1 MGKLFEKKRRWLYF
15 WIAVF
20 IALPFIAKP
29 LGSFYS
35 YELNIIGIYC
45 IVTVALNLLTGYGGQ
60 VSIGQAS
67 FVVIGSYISAYLST
81 NLGFPMWA
89 TFPIAAVLTGVAG
102 YIMGLPAVR
111 LSGHFLAVATL
122 GFGIAIPEIVL
133 NMQVVGGSN
142 GMTVPKP
149 FQSDI
154 TFYFMIFGILGIVL
168 WLSSNLL
175 KTRMGRAFVAIRES
189 EVAAAAMGVPVA
201 QYKALLFAISA
212 FFSGIAGNL
221 YAHYVAFVSPND
233 FTLDSSFLFLAMIIV
248 GGLASLPG
256 SLIGAFLIAVVQ
268 QATSSLQGYSVV
280 ITGLVMAA
288 AVMFLPGGVIT
299 LFNGGIG
306 KKSRPKVLK
315 IVPSS
320 GDEGGGAPHASGS

>member
-1 MGKLFEKKRRWLYF
+1 MEKKFTRKRAWLYF
-15 WIAVF
+15 WVVIF
-20 IALPFIAKP
+20 ILLPFIAQP

-45 IVTVALNLLTGYGGQ
+45 IVTVSLNLLTGYGGQ

-67 FVVIGSYISAYLST
+67 FVVIGSYISAYLGT
-81 NLGFPMWA
+81 NLGLPMWV
-89 TFPIAAVLTGVAG
+89 TFPAAAILTGVAG

-133 NMQVVGGSN
+133 NLPIVGGSN

-149 FQSDI
+149 FQSDLV
-154 TFYFMIFGILGIVL
+154 FYFIIFGVLGIIL
-168 WLSSNLL
+168 LLSANLL

-189 EVAAAAMGVPVA
+189 EVAAASMGIPVA

-212 FFSGIAGNL
+212 SLSGIAGNL

-248 GGLASLPG
+248 GGLASLAG
-256 SLIGAFLIAVVQ
+256 SLIGAFLIAIVQ
-268 QATSSLQGYSVV
+268 QATSNLQGYSVV
-280 ITGLVMAA
+280 ITGLVMAFS
-288 AVMFLPGGVIT
+288 VMFMPGGLIT
-299 LFNGGIG
+299 ILKG
-306 KKSRPKVLK
+306 KNARKQRPKALQLRAGK
-315 IVPSS
+315 SNQ
-320 GDEGGGAPHASGS
+320 EGTASASEN